1 MDVYFDQHT
10 CIMIRYNS
18 VWRANQE
25 LVGIQNDT
33 AHKEQVKSYKENSAS
48 KVFSVKALICRTGY
62 KVPKPENWQ
71 GSTAPANF

>member
-1 MDVYFDQHT
+1 MGVYFDQHT

-25 LVGIQNDT
+25 LVGIQND
-33 AHKEQVKSYKENSAS
+33 AAQKEQVKSYKENSAS
-48 KVFSVKALICRTGY
+48 KVKALICRTGY
-62 KVPKPENWQ
+62 KVLKPENWQ